1 VGFECRFSY
10 HDKVDG
16 EYNREEVKT
25 FSRKIGDPLEDVS
38 LEKLAA
44 AIMGQYARRDIFIV
58 DVEVFEISKKQL
70 SFKETKGGVV
80 IKNKKFLFDH
90 SGDATVVTVQEMQ
103 EQPLQLSGPSQ
114 SMPQSLSAASTPS
127 HPHANLAQRHRRPV
141 DYVVFAPEPQQLFE
155 AKRKGL
161 KFTENRKYPVFQKTM
176 SPTGIGE
183 IYVLEDDAGREQTV
197 SDVYFVPGNVNLVAD
212 RELGFSESPQD
223 RDGGRLLYNNA
234 SVDPGMPDLR
244 GRR

>member
-1 VGFECRFSY
+1 
-10 HDKVDG
+10 
-16 EYNREEVKT
+16 
-25 FSRKIGDPLEDVS
+25 
-38 LEKLAA
+38 
-44 AIMGQYARRDIFIV
+44 
-58 DVEVFEISKKQL
+58 
-70 SFKETKGGVV
+70 
-80 IKNKKFLFDH
+80 
-90 SGDATVVTVQEMQ
+90 
-103 EQPLQLSGPSQ
+103 
-114 SMPQSLSAASTPS
+114 
-127 HPHANLAQRHRRPV
+127 
-141 DYVVFAPEPQQLFE
+141 VFAPEPQQLFE